1 MRALICH
8 LACSMCKGTLL
19 LSTNLSLKPMQQ
31 LYGSISQPMDMW
43 GIVNPIAA
51 VFRGC
56 RAVLRE
62 AEQDFKMSG
71 CRLEDGRR
79 VPKARN
85 VRKAALEEKRQ
96 LTHPLNIIPGKLI
109 SDCNFQNC
117 NKTYTLF

>member
-8 LACSMCKGTLL
+8 LVCSMCKGTLL
-19 LSTNLSLKPMQQ
+19 LPTNLSLKPMQQ
-31 LYGSISQPMDMW
+31 LYGSISQPMGMW

-51 VFRGC
+51 VLRGC
-56 RAVLRE
+56 SAVLRE

-85 VRKAALEEKRQ
+85 VRKAALGEKKATD
-96 LTHPLNIIPGKLI
+96 LPLSPGKLI
-109 SDCNFQNC
+109 SDCDFQNC